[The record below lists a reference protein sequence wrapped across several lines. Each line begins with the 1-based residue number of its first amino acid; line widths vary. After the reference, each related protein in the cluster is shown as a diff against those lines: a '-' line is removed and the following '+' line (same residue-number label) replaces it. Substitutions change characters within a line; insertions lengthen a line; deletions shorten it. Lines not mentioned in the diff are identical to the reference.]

1 MATETVSPGVARERG
16 LKSLA
21 LRRIIV
27 AVLAVVG
34 ISLWLVATLLMA
46 QSVQNSAQF
55 SALHVWILLIN
66 AAGLIVLAIL
76 IGNRLMRLVRAWRE
90 RRIGSRLEARMVWMF
105 GFLAMAPL
113 LVLFYFSI
121 EFINRGIDSWFHV
134 EVRQGLSDAL
144 SLSRAALDL
153 RVRENLERTT
163 DMAREL
169 ETRQPFASQ
178 TDLIRA
184 IGELRQRNGA
194 SELTLLGSN
203 SRIIATSAER
213 AGAALPSRPTDEVT
227 WQVRQRRSY
236 ANLEPIAGGGYVIRT
251 VAAVRASRPGGEAR
265 VLQGVFPVEGRLSDL
280 ADTVETA
287 YQQYAEKARL
297 REPLKSS
304 FKLTLVLVLLVST
317 FGALYGA
324 FWAARRLVQPIQDLV
339 RGTRAVAQ
347 GDFNTRL
354 PLTSHDELGMLVH
367 SFNDMTKRLSR
378 AREETLIS
386 QQAVEA
392 ERANL
397 SVILARL
404 STGVISLQ
412 ADFTIRTL
420 NQAAAGILGIDMEKA
435 IGKQLSEAATE
446 DTRGSTLFDQF
457 VQASRAHL
465 DNGEAEWREQIT
477 LRADSGR
484 RALMCACTTLPGDAD
499 QAGGYVIVF
508 DDITALLQAQRD
520 AAWGE
525 VARRLA
531 HEIKNPLTPIRLSA
545 ERLRHKLLGSMN
557 PSDAQV
563 LERATHTI
571 VQQVEAMKEM
581 VNAFSEYA
589 RTPSMD
595 LARFDLNQLV
605 LEVTDL
611 YRAQDTQ
618 RRLTIALDPLLGEV
632 EADRGRVRQVLHNLI
647 TNALEAS
654 EGRGDAAIAVST
666 QLATRPSTSA
676 TPMQTAQ
683 IIIEDNGPGF
693 SSDVLGRMFDPY
705 VTTKPKGTG
714 LGLAIVKKI
723 VEEHGGRIEAENRPT
738 GGARIR
744 VELPLVAANRSGQTS
759 RSARGVVNAPTATTD
774 SVASIEGR
782 RERA

>member
-1 MATETVSPGVARERG
+1 MATEAVSEPRTERG
-16 LKSLA
+16 KTNPLV
-21 LRRIIV
+21 RRAFVVVLVVLGIV
-27 AVLAVVG
+27 
-34 ISLWLVATLLMA
+34 LWLVAALLMA

-55 SALHVWILLIN
+55 SALHGWILLIN
-66 AAGLIVLAIL
+66 VAGLVVLVVL
-76 IGNRLMRLVRAWRE
+76 IGGRITRLVRAWRA
-90 RRIGSRLEARMVWMF
+90 RAIGSRLEARMVWMF

-113 LVLFYFSI
+113 LVLFYFSV

-153 RVRENLERTT
+153 RVRENLERTLT
-163 DMAREL
+163 MAREL
-169 ETRQPFASQ
+169 ESRQTSATQ
-178 TDLIRA
+178 AEILRA
-184 IGELRQRNGA
+184 VSELRQRNGA
-194 SELTLLGSN
+194 TELTLLGAN
-203 SRIIATSAER
+203 SRIIATSMDR
-213 AGAALPSRPTDEVT
+213 LGTTLPSRPSEEIA

-236 ANLEPIAGGGYVIRT
+236 ANLEPIAGGGYLIRT
-251 VAAVRASRPGGEAR
+251 VAAVRPNRPGGEAR
-265 VLQGVFPVEGRLSDL
+265 VLQAIFPVEGRLSEL

-304 FKLTLVLVLLVST
+304 FRLTLTLVLLVST

-324 FWAARRLVQPIQDLV
+324 FWAARRLVQPIQALV
-339 RGTRAVAQ
+339 KGTRAVAQ

-378 AREETLIS
+378 AREETRRS
-386 QQAVEA
+386 QFAVET
-392 ERANL
+392 ERTNL
-397 SVILARL
+397 AVILARL

-412 ADFTIRTL
+412 ADLTIRTL
-420 NQAAAGILGIDMEKA
+420 NQSAATILGTDIDSV
-435 IGKQLSEAATE
+435 IGKPLVEASA
-446 DTRGSTLFDQF
+446 GLPLFEQF

-465 DNGEAEWREQIT
+465 DAGEAEWREQFT
-477 LRADSGR
+477 LRADSSR
-484 RALMCACTTLPGDAD
+484 RALMCACTTLPGDAE

-557 PSDAQV
+557 PSDAQI

-595 LARFDLNQLV
+595 IARFDLNQLV

-611 YRAQDTQ
+611 YRAQDAQ
-618 RRLTIALDPLLGEV
+618 RRLKIVLDKDLGEV

-647 TNALEAS
+647 TNAFEAA
-654 EGRGDAAIAVST
+654 EGREDASISVST
-666 QLATRPSTSA
+666 QAVTRSA
-676 TPMQTAQ
+676 TPALTATVVAQ
-683 IIIEDNGPGF
+683 IVIEDNGPGF
-693 SSDVLGRMFDPY
+693 SSEVLGRMFDPY

-723 VEEHGGRIEAENRPT
+723 IEEHGGRIEAENRIT

-744 VELPLVAANRSGQTS
+744 VELPLIAMNRAGN
-759 RSARGVVNAPTATTD
+759 VNRPLRNTA
-774 SVASIEGR
+774 IEPIPPVSNEAR